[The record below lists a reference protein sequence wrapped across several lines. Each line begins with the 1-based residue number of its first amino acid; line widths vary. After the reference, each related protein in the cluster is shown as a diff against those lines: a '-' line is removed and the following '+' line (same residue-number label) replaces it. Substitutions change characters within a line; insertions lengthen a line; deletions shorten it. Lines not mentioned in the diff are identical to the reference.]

1 MERLT
6 KILQIVSRLIIGA
19 TFIFSGFVKMIDPV
33 GTSIKFQDYFEA
45 MHLGFLVP
53 NALVFAILLA
63 CVEFLLGVNVLLAL
77 SPRHTSW
84 YVLIFMS
91 FMTLLTLYLALGNP
105 VSDCGCF
112 GDAVKLTNWQ
122 TFGKNIVLMA
132 FTLFYFYNR
141 KNIPYLYHEHF
152 HWLPSLITFV
162 FGVAVVLH
170 CYFHLPIIDFLPY
183 KLGTNIQKG
192 MEIPVGA
199 AADVYETTFIYQK
212 GGEKKEFTLQ
222 NYPANDTTWHFVEQK
237 SVLKTKGYEPPIH
250 DFSLLDKTTGEDI
263 TDVVLQDTSFTF
275 LLISPKL
282 EKAVDAH
289 IDQINNIYD
298 YSQDKGYKFYC
309 MTSSVNSEIEN
320 WINATGAE
328 YPFTL
333 TDETALKTIIRANPG
348 MVLLKNGTVVGKWN
362 SGDIPDEKAM
372 SEYIAKVN
380 KGTVLKETDPNVSI
394 IWKAFIGYGL
404 ILALLLAFE
413 KTVMAMIDAVKRF
426 FSFKNKEKKKKE
438 IVHDPHENPA
448 DYKELD
454 S

>member
-6 KILQIVSRLIIGA
+6 KILLFVSRLIIGA

-33 GTSIKFQDYFEA
+33 GTSIKFQDYFAA
-45 MHLGFLVP
+45 MHLDFLVP
-53 NALVFAILLA
+53 NALVFALLLA
-63 CVEFLLGVNVLLAL
+63 CVEFLLGVNVLLSL

-84 YVLIFMS
+84 YVLFFMS
-91 FMTLLTLYLALGNP
+91 FMTILTFYLALANP

-122 TFGKNIVLMA
+122 TFGKNIVLMV
-132 FTLFYFYNR
+132 FTLFYFVNR
-141 KNIPYLYHEHF
+141 KKIPYLYHAHF
-152 HWLPSLITFV
+152 HWLPSVITFV
-162 FGVAVVLH
+162 FGVMVALH

-192 MEIPVGA
+192 MEIPEGA
-199 AADVYETTFIYQK
+199 PTDVYETSFIYQK

-237 SVLKTKGYEPPIH
+237 SSLIKKGYEPPIH
-250 DFSLLDKTTGEDI
+250 DFSLTDKSTGEVI
-263 TDVVLQDTSFTF
+263 TETVLQDTSYAF

-289 IDQINNIYD
+289 IDQINGIYD
-298 YSQDKGYKFYC
+298 FAQDKGYKYYC
-309 MTSSVNSEIEN
+309 MTASSNREIEG

-328 YPFTL
+328 YPFCF

-348 MVLLKNGTVVGKWN
+348 LVLLKGGTIVGKWN
-362 SGDIPDEKAM
+362 SGDIPDEKGI

-380 KGTVLKETDPNVSI
+380 NGTALKEADPNVSI
-394 IWKAFIGYGL
+394 IWKSFIGYGL
-404 ILALLLAFE
+404 ILLLLFVFE
-413 KTVMAMIDAVKRF
+413 KTVITMINATRRF
-426 FSFKNKEKKKKE
+426 FKIKQRRTVPTS
-438 IVHDPHENPA
+438 HENPA
-448 DYKELD
+448 DYD
-454 S
+454 QIDI